1 MKHVNMRQIY
11 KIRSSPYI
19 KRNADRQF
27 LAGVHA
33 VKEDICQI

>member
-1 MKHVNMRQIY
+1 MKHVNITQIY
-11 KIRSSPYI
+11 KIRSSPDI

-27 LAGVHA
+27 FAGVYA